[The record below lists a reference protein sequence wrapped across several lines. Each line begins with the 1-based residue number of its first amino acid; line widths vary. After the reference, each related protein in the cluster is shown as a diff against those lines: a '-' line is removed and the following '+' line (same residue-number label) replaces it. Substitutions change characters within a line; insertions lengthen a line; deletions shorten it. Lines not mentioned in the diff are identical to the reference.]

1 MNPLTLPHL
10 CYTLDTD
17 EHAAALAYRER
28 YGVPPEEIIEAAGLL
43 WLGPVPTEQPEGCRD
58 ATLQD

>member
-1 MNPLTLPHL
+1 MNPLALPHL

-28 YGVPPEEIIEAAGLL
+28 YGVPPEHIVEAAGLL
-43 WLGPVPTEQPEGCRD
+43 WLGPIPEEEEHHD
-58 ATLQD
+58 L